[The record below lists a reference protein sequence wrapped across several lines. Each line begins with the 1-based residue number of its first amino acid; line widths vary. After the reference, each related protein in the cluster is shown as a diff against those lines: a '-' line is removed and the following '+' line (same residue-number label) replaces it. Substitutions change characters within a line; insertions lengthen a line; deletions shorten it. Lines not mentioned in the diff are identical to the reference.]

1 MKRLI
6 KIYILAKKPNK
17 GGTPHNESIP
27 NKKKNFKELTADNTP
42 IEFILF
48 KVSKLTKENKKK
60 NKVRVVIYTSKF
72 KKKTIKTP
80 SLNSDPWSKY
90 KW

>member
-60 NKVRVVIYTSKF
+60 TKLGWLYTLVNL
-72 KKKTIKTP
+72 KKKQ
-80 SLNSDPWSKY
+80 
-90 KW
+90 